1 MNDPAWADHSD
12 GDKSSHQKI
21 YTSEEDAYQIIGGA
35 IQIIVYTSI
44 VLFIIVLVTMI
55 TVGTAQA
62 AKNCNSKYRYS
73 GIIVVII
80 VIIVVFWL
88 ANKLVKNTNKST

>member
-1 MNDPAWADHSD
+1 MNDPAWVGHSD
-12 GDKSSHQKI
+12 EDKSSHQKI
-21 YTSEEDAYQIIGGA
+21 YTSEEDAYKIIGGA

-73 GIIVVII
+73 GIIIVII
-80 VIIVVFWL
+80 VIAIISWL
-88 ANKLVKNTNKST
+88 AKKVVENG